1 MFRIIGEPIDVAA
14 LRETLMDPGCGG
26 YAAFEGWV
34 RDHHEGRRVRGLEYE
49 AYESLATE
57 EGRRILDEARER
69 FGVKRAA
76 CVHRVGTLAIGDLA
90 VWVGVSSPHRDEAFL
105 ACRYIIDEL
114 KARLPIW
121 KKEHYVEG
129 ESAWVDCARCR
140 HAAGERRRPHQH
152 EHEHA

>member
-1 MFRIIGEPIDVAA
+1 MFRIIDEPIDVAA
-14 LRETLMDPGCGG
+14 LRETLADPGCGG

-49 AYESLATE
+49 AYETLAME
-57 EGRRILDEARER
+57 EGCRILDEARQR

-76 CVHRVGTLAIGDLA
+76 CVHRVGALSIGDLA
-90 VWVGVSSPHRDEAFL
+90 VWVGVSSPHRDEAFV

-140 HAAGERRRPHQH
+140 HAAGEHHHEHH

>member
-1 MFRIIGEPIDVAA
+1 MA
-14 LRETLMDPGCGG
+14 LRESLADPGCGG

-49 AYESLATE
+49 AYEALAAE

-69 FGVKRAA
+69 FGVQRAA
-76 CVHRVGTLAIGDLA
+76 CVHRVGALAIGELA

-129 ESAWVDCARCR
+129 ESAGVDCARCR
-140 HAAGERRRPHQH
+140 HAAGERHHH
-152 EHEHA
+152 EREHWPA